1 MGEERERD
9 GEREVGVREREGGGR
24 EVGVR
29 ESELFTYNFIVII
42 RTVLFI

>member
-9 GEREVGVREREGGGR
+9 GEREVGVREREGGGG
-24 EVGVR
+24 EVGGR